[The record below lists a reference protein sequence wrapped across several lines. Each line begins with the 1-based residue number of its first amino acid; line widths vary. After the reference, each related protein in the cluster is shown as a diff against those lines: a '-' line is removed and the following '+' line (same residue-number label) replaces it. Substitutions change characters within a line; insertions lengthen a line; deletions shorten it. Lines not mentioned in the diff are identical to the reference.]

1 MIMRKLLLI
10 PIIMITFVAS
20 AHAFD
25 KSEMEMG
32 GCKKSITISGKLL
45 HVKKTCD
52 VQFDESEPLSLCSY
66 CIDKYKLN
74 DGEVSDL
81 ATLGRLIFN
90 QEVREKGKFRACKE
104 MIETFPKLF
113 SY

>member
-1 MIMRKLLLI
+1 MQKSVLLMI
-10 PIIMITFVAS
+10 PIMLFIVTAS
-20 AHAFD
+20 AHAF
-25 KSEMEMG
+25 ENEMG
-32 GCKKSITISGKLL
+32 GCKKSIIISGKLL
-45 HVKKTCD
+45 HIKQTCD
-52 VQFDESEPLSLCSY
+52 VKLDEEEPLKLCSY

-81 ATLGRLIFN
+81 ATLGRILFN